1 MGKLQKFYQPNS
13 MGSTLS
19 LHLFIYFCMV
29 IFLFASQTFFN
40 DYSLRILNTIL
51 IFVILAVSY
60 NLINGVTG
68 QLSLEPNGFVAVG
81 AYVTALMLLGEDLKW
96 DMFQEADPHPLVLMM
111 SSELLPAL
119 LLSGGVAALLA
130 VLLSFPVF
138 RVRGDYLAIV
148 TLGFGFIIK
157 ILATNS
163 PEFTN
168 GAIGL
173 NDIPN
178 NQDSIVQG
186 IEGFLLSLT
195 QEGSILPEFLKPAVA
210 YIYEHSFSNGAN
222 ITVLFWSGILAA
234 VSVILIL
241 QIVYSKYGRAMKAV
255 RDDEDAAIAMG
266 INTLKIKTFA
276 FSTSAFLEGVGGGLM
291 AVMLTT
297 IDPKIFGFELT
308 FQLLIIIVLGGLGST
323 SGAIIGAI
331 LVVGGG
337 EWLRFLDQPL
347 VFFGED
353 FGSYPGLRMVFFSVI
368 LVVIMLFAREGIMGK
383 KEIWDLNPTKRFS
396 FLKRSRA

>member
-1 MGKLQKFYQPNS
+1 MFKNFYVNHPTTA
-13 MGSTLS
+13 TLGFHFS
-19 LHLFIYFCMV
+19 LYLIAICVLFV
-29 IFLFASQTFFN
+29 SQSLLG
-40 DYSLRILNTIL
+40 DYALRIFNNIL

-68 QLSLEPNGFVAVG
+68 QLSLEPNGFVAIG
-81 AYVTALMLLGEDLKW
+81 AYITALMLLDSDLKW
-96 DMFQEADPHPLVLMM
+96 GMFQLADPHPFVLGM

-119 LLSGGVAALLA
+119 FCSGIVAAIIA
-130 VLLSFPVF
+130 ILLSFPVF

-157 ILATNS
+157 ILAINN
-163 PEFTN
+163 PEWTN

-173 NDIPN
+173 NEIPN
-178 NQDSIVQG
+178 NHDSIVKQ
-186 IEGFLLSLT
+186 IENMLLSLS
-195 QEGSILPEFLKPAVA
+195 QSDSPLKEFFGFLYTHA
-210 YIYEHSFSNGAN
+210 FSNGAN
-222 ITVLFWSGILAA
+222 ITVFFWSGIFATA
-234 VSVILIL
+234 SVILIL

-266 INTLKIKTFA
+266 VNTFKIKTFA

-291 AVMLTT
+291 AVWLTT

-323 SGAIIGAI
+323 SGAILGAI
-331 LVVGGG
+331 LVIGGG

-347 VFFGED
+347 VFFGTD
-353 FGSYPGLRMVFFSVI
+353 FGSYPGLRMVFFSLI
-368 LVVIMLFAREGIMGK
+368 LLVIMLFAREGIMGK
-383 KEIWDLNPTKRFS
+383 REIWDLNPKNLHF
-396 FLKRSRA
+396 FKKAQ